1 MKTVMKKI
9 VTAIASALMILLT
22 VSCGSTS
29 VGSNKLYGRWDA
41 VGVNTDGA
49 ELTMDEVKAM
59 GDDSMDN
66 FYFII
71 KEGGKAYVHV
81 QDEGELGDWEE
92 IENGVKIGAMELV
105 YEQEKLAVE
114 RNGIKVYFEKTSD
127 DQTITGDNG
136 NTKTDDTVNEEN
148 TEEKDEEETVAE
160 EKKEDE
166 PKEKSTNKDI
176 SDSKLTAATTVAE
189 TELSKGTGKEI
200 QEGDF
205 VAEILEDD
213 TVMIIKYNTY
223 DDECEGIPEEISGHT
238 VSAIGKSAF
247 SYKEFSSLI
256 IPDTVK
262 VIDDEAFYY
271 TNIDGEIDLPV
282 GVQINDKAFLGAK
295 LPAEIVIPSNA
306 NVGKSAF
313 AYADTEKVVL
323 GENVNI
329 GEEGFYYSEISE
341 LYFMSGST
349 IGEKAFFSC
358 SNLEVIEG
366 KESANGNDTSIE
378 KQAFA
383 YCDKLDS
390 VNLPEYVTAIG
401 EESFYYT
408 KIREGLTISGSVSIG
423 DKAFFSCESKGSLT
437 IQDDST
443 IGEQAFA
450 YLGKTEELTIGDN
463 VTIDD
468 EAFYYASDIA
478 SVTIGKN
485 VEIGDGAFYSC
496 GSMEDLAVAEGSSI
510 GKKAFQYCS
519 GIKNKEIAGDVSVRD
534 DSF

>member
-22 VSCGSTS
+22 VSCGSAAS
-29 VGSNKLYGRWDA
+29 GGNKLYGRWDA
-41 VGVNTDGA
+41 VGVNADGA

-81 QDEGELGDWEE
+81 QDDGELGDWEE

-136 NTKTDDTVNEEN
+136 NTKPDDTVKEEN
-148 TEEKDEEETVAE
+148 TEEKDEDEAAAE
-160 EKKEDE
+160 EKSEE
-166 PKEKSTNKDI
+166 EIP
-176 SDSKLTAATTVAE
+176 DSKLTAAPEDAA
-189 TELSKGTGKEI
+189 TELPKGTGEEI

-205 VAEILEDD
+205 VAELLEDD
-213 TVMIIKYNTY
+213 TVMIVKYNTY
-223 DDECEGIPEEISGHT
+223 EEECEGIPEEISGHT

-313 AYADTEKVVL
+313 AYADTDKVEL

-366 KESANGNDTSIE
+366 KESANGSDTSIE

-390 VNLPEYVTAIG
+390 VNLPQYVTAIG

-437 IQDDST
+437 IQNDST

-450 YLGKTEELTIGDN
+450 YLGKTEELTIGGN

-496 GSMEDLAVAEGSSI
+496 GSMEDLVVAEGSSI
-510 GKKAFQYCS
+510 GKKAFQYCN